1 MVKSP
6 DLPVAALYNETQSTP
21 ELLAIFSARGT
32 VQAML
37 DVEAA
42 LAQAEAVR
50 KIVPS
55 RAARAIGQAC
65 TADDFDIAALSRGM
79 RKAGN
84 LAIPLVAALTAK
96 VATDNAAAA
105 RYVHWGATSQD
116 ITDTAMALQLRAAS
130 VAVAQAI
137 VRLRQGLA
145 KLARRHRRSAM
156 TGRTLMQAAAP
167 VSFGL
172 KAASWLDALNRHDE
186 RLRQASDR
194 CLVLQFGGA
203 AGTLSALGKE
213 GPAVA
218 RELGRRLKLPVP
230 AMPWHAARDRIGE
243 FAAMLGLLTG
253 TLGKMARDISLLM
266 QNEIDEAREPGG
278 AGRGGSSTLPHKR
291 NPIACASVL
300 AAALRAPNL
309 VAMILAS
316 QVQEHERALGGWQAE
331 WSVLPELVLLAGG
344 AARHMAET
352 IDGLEVDRARMRA
365 NLDARKGLVMAEA
378 AAMALAERVG
388 KSAAHHLI
396 ERASRRAVADGL
408 HLRAAIEE
416 DPEIGRHFDRA
427 TLDRVFDP
435 RRNLGA
441 ADAMIDAVLRAKP
454 KKRR

>member
-130 VAVAQAI
+130 VAVAQDI

-156 TGRTLMQAAAP
+156 TG
-167 VSFGL
+167 
-172 KAASWLDALNRHDE
+172 
-186 RLRQASDR
+186 
-194 CLVLQFGGA
+194 
-203 AGTLSALGKE
+203 
-213 GPAVA
+213 
-218 RELGRRLKLPVP
+218 
-230 AMPWHAARDRIGE
+230 
-243 FAAMLGLLTG
+243 
-253 TLGKMARDISLLM
+253 
-266 QNEIDEAREPGG
+266 
-278 AGRGGSSTLPHKR
+278 
-291 NPIACASVL
+291 
-300 AAALRAPNL
+300 
-309 VAMILAS
+309 
-316 QVQEHERALGGWQAE
+316 
-331 WSVLPELVLLAGG
+331 
-344 AARHMAET
+344 
-352 IDGLEVDRARMRA
+352 
-365 NLDARKGLVMAEA
+365 
-378 AAMALAERVG
+378 
-388 KSAAHHLI
+388 
-396 ERASRRAVADGL
+396 
-408 HLRAAIEE
+408 
-416 DPEIGRHFDRA
+416 
-427 TLDRVFDP
+427 
-435 RRNLGA
+435 
-441 ADAMIDAVLRAKP
+441 
-454 KKRR
+454 